1 MGRRVGGPKKGM
13 SEGMHAEDLEF
24 ARSSGNVFADLDL
37 PEPEELLAK
46 AGLAH
51 QICTIIEERGLTQ
64 TQAAQLLGVTQP
76 KVSLLTRGRLAG
88 FSMERLVRFL
98 LLLQCDVEIT
108 VKRQKNASGRVTVTA
123 A

>member
-1 MGRRVGGPKKGM
+1 MQP
-13 SEGMHAEDLEF
+13 EDISST
-24 ARSSGNVFADLDL
+24 RSSGNVFADLDL
-37 PEPEELLAK
+37 PAPEELLAK
-46 AGLAH
+46 AGLAN

-64 TQAAQLLGVTQP
+64 TQAAQVLRITQP

-98 LLLQCDVEIT
+98 LLLDCDVEIT
-108 VKRQKNASGRVTVTA
+108 VRRQSTLAGRVTITA

>member
-1 MGRRVGGPKKGM
+1 MRAGDV
-13 SEGMHAEDLEF
+13 EF
-24 ARSSGNVFADLDL
+24 TRSSGNVFADLEL

-46 AGLAH
+46 AGLAN

-64 TQAAQLLGVTQP
+64 TQAAQVLGITQP
-76 KVSLLTRGRLAG
+76 NVSLLMRGRLAG

-98 LLLQCDVEIT
+98 LLLECDVEII
-108 VKRQKNASGRVTVTA
+108 VKRQNNLAGRVTITA

>member
-1 MGRRVGGPKKGM
+1 MNAVI
-13 SEGMHAEDLEF
+13 SAEDIEF
-24 ARSSGNVFADLDL
+24 TVSSGNVFADLDL

-51 QICTIIEERGLTQ
+51 QICAIIEDRGLTQ

-76 KVSLLTRGRLAG
+76 KVSLLARGRLAG

-98 LLLQCDVEIT
+98 LSLQCDVEIT
-108 VKRQKNASGRVTVTA
+108 VKRKKASSGRVTVTA

>member
-1 MGRRVGGPKKGM
+1 MQP
-13 SEGMHAEDLEF
+13 EDVEF
-24 ARSSGNVFADLDL
+24 TRSGGNVFADLGL

-46 AGLAH
+46 AGLTH

-64 TQAAQLLGVTQP
+64 NQAAQVLGITQP

-98 LLLQCDVEIT
+98 LLLKCDVEIT
-108 VKRQKNASGRVTVTA
+108 VKRQSNLAGRVTITA

>member
-1 MGRRVGGPKKGM
+1 MQAGNI
-13 SEGMHAEDLEF
+13 EF
-24 ARSSGNVFADLDL
+24 TRSNGNIFADLDL
-37 PEPEELLAK
+37 PQPEELLAK

-64 TQAAQLLGVTQP
+64 AQAAQVLGVTQP
-76 KVSLLTRGRLAG
+76 KVSLLSRGRLAG

-98 LLLQCDVEIT
+98 LRLQCDVEIT
-108 VKRQKNASGRVTVTA
+108 VKRRSSSSGRVTVTA

>member
-1 MGRRVGGPKKGM
+1 MGGGTGGPEKGM
-13 SEGMHAEDLEF
+13 SDVMADEIEF
-24 ARSSGNVFADLDL
+24 IRSSGNVFADLEL
-37 PEPEELLAK
+37 PDPGELLAK

-51 QICTIIEERGLTQ
+51 QICNIIEERDLTQ
-64 TQAAQLLGVTQP
+64 TQAARVLGVTQP
-76 KVSLLTRGRLAG
+76 KVSLLVSGRLAG

-108 VKRQKNASGRVTVTA
+108 VKRQKNRSGRVTVTA

>member
-1 MGRRVGGPKKGM
+1 MPTEEIDYTVG
-13 SEGMHAEDLEF
+13 
-24 ARSSGNVFADLDL
+24 SGNVFADLDL
-37 PEPEELLAK
+37 AEPEELLAK

-64 TQAAQLLGVTQP
+64 TQAAEVLQVTQP
-76 KVSLLTRGRLAG
+76 KVSLLMRGRLAG

-98 LLLQCDVEIT
+98 LMLDCDIEIMVRRHPT
-108 VKRQKNASGRVTVTA
+108 PAGRVRVTA

>member
-1 MGRRVGGPKKGM
+1 MQPD
-13 SEGMHAEDLEF
+13 EIEF
-24 ARSSGNVFADLDL
+24 TRSSGNVFADLDL

-51 QICTIIEERGLTQ
+51 QICSIIEERGLTQ
-64 TQAAQLLGVTQP
+64 TQAAQVLGITQP
-76 KVSLLTRGRLAG
+76 KVSLLVRGRLAG

-98 LLLQCDVEIT
+98 LSLECDVQIT
-108 VKRQKNASGRVTVTA
+108 VKRQKNPSGRVTVTA